1 MKTKKNYNNLYKKRY
16 MISFY
21 GIEDDRQ
28 IYCFNNVREI
38 LEFQEREINKTN
50 INLINVELCRAL
62 KRKKPICRFL
72 TGQLMYVY
80 IIDVLEEEEE

>member
-1 MKTKKNYNNLYKKRY
+1 MYDQLYKKRY
-16 MISFY
+16 VISFY
-21 GIEDDRQ
+21 DKDDDTEL
-28 IYCFNNVREI
+28 YCFNNVKEI
-38 LEFQEREINKTN
+38 LRFQEREINRTN

-72 TGQLMYVY
+72 TGQLMFVY